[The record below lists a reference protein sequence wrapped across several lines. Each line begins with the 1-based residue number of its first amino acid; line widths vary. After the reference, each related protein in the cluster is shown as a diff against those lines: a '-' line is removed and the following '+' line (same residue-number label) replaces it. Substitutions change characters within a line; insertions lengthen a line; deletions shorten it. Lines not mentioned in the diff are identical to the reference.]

1 VQTLSAQVVSEQ
13 VVSVQVLSKQRLSVQ
28 SADESTKVD
37 SVGLVEQAP
46 KAATI
51 AIVKTNFFILIF
63 GVVPLTGIEPAML

>member
-1 VQTLSAQVVSEQ
+1 VQTLSEQVVSVQ

-28 SADESTKVD
+28 SAVESTKVV

-51 AIVKTNFFILIF
+51 AIVKTNFFIFLF